1 MDNGVDDHFYN
12 AEFNFNFAESRN
24 SKLFRQQIRQT
35 PSFLCRIRS
44 PNSLPITYN
53 VVIHWFQQIP
63 VNAGLVGLP
72 TFPISTT
79 VPTLPSPPS

>member
-24 SKLFRQQIRQT
+24 SKLFRQT

-44 PNSLPITYN
+44 PNSLPISYN
-53 VVIHWFQQIP
+53 VVINWFKQIYLLML
-63 VNAGLVGLP
+63 G
-72 TFPISTT
+72 
-79 VPTLPSPPS
+79 